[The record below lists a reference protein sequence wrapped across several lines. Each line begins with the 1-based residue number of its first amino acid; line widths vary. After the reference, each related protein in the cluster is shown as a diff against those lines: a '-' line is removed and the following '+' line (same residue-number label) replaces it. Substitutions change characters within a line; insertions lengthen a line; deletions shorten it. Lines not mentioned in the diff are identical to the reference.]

1 MEPRR
6 GRERPTHSG
15 ARQLGGGG
23 DGLRFGKVTS
33 AQEQVVD
40 GVNYMLFLDA
50 ADTSGDEADY
60 AAVVYEQERTNTR
73 ELMSFARAATK

>member
-1 MEPRR
+1 MADHARR
-6 GRERPTHSG
+6 
-15 ARQLGGGG
+15 AD

-33 AQEQVVD
+33 AQEQIVD
-40 GVNYMLFLDA
+40 GMNYKLFLDA
-50 ADTSGDEADY
+50 ADISGDEADY